1 MTIMNRGGTPKII
14 VKTMFLSVMKD
25 SIQKRNIDALT
36 EARSEWLHKKKECF
50 LVETPHLPMAEEVL
64 LKAWTNKNTE

>member
-36 EARSEWLHKKKECF
+36 EARSERLRF